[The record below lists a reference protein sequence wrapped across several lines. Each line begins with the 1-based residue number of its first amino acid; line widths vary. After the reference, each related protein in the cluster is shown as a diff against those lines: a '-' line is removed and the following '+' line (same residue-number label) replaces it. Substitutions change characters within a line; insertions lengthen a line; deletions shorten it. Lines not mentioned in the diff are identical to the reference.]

1 MFSILLTCFPSIEL
15 CLFFDK
21 KLDIIMIHPHPT
33 LYKSSCWTIITF
45 IPAPAVPT
53 NNVYDIKPHWA
64 VDFFQTVNARN
75 TGMETVQKE
84 AQNVLVMMDINTLK
98 RKTNVLV
105 RIMPCY

>member
-1 MFSILLTCFPSIEL
+1 MLSFNRTLLILGQKAWHHFDNSPSHPL
-15 CLFFDK
+15 LV
-21 KLDIIMIHPHPT
+21 KLLDNHH
-33 LYKSSCWTIITF
+33 LY
-45 IPAPAVPT
+45 PGAAVPT
-53 NNVYDIKPHWA
+53 NNVYDMKPHWA
-64 VDFFQTVNARN
+64 VDFLQTVNARN